1 MIIYGHRGAKG
12 EAPENSLAGFRHA
25 YSNGVRHFE
34 MDVLLAGNGEPVVHH
49 DLTTERTTGDDGRIS
64 DRSAA
69 QLAAM
74 DIRRGTMAWPDRC
87 GIPRLT
93 DVLDACPDFQHLQLE
108 VKSDQRSRMNVL
120 CNRLSELIQRRGWH
134 DRIAITSSDTWV
146 LREIKRRGQRIQT
159 GLVWDRRFP
168 TPLKATRKLDCR
180 FLCLHTK
187 LASGSVVEAAHQNN
201 LHVSVWTENR
211 IQRMVELERQGVD
224 SIITDYPTSA
234 NMYFDNRRRRNRETA
249 LSE

>member
-12 EAPENSLAGFRHA
+12 EAPENSLPGFRHA
-25 YSNGVRHFE
+25 YGNGLRHFE
-34 MDVLLAGNGEPVVHH
+34 MDVMLSGNGEPVVHH
-49 DLTTERTTGDDGRIS
+49 DLTTDRTTGQEGRIS
-64 DRSAA
+64 DRTADE
-69 QLAAM
+69 LAGM
-74 DIRRGTMAWPDRC
+74 DVRQGTLTWPEHC

-120 CNRLSELIQRRGWH
+120 CNRLAELIQRRQWH
-134 DRIAITSSDTWV
+134 SRVAITSSDTWV
-146 LREIKRRGQRIQT
+146 LREIKRRGQYIQT

-168 TPLKATRKLDCR
+168 TPLKAARKLDCQY
-180 FLCLHTK
+180 LCLNTK
-187 LASGSVVEAAHQNN
+187 LASASVVEAAHQSR

-211 IQRMVELERQGVD
+211 IQQMLELERHGVD

-234 NMYFDNRRRRNRETA
+234 HMYFENRRRRVLEPA
-249 LSE
+249 LSD